1 MADDEEA
8 RLEFR
13 SYPDNAWYSVR
24 IMIEGDYADIL
35 RIKYCN
41 FPDDNDSIF
50 RAAEFKDEDH
60 FKDFASRF
68 RPISSQLQDSECSQ
82 VVQGLLVCA
91 SHHFNADD
99 IRFYDAVVEEVDHC
113 EHSFANGEE
122 ECLCT
127 FILSWLHGPVAGYIT
142 AERLEQICR
151 VQHRD
156 EIDTVVASFL
166 SKVKAKLKT
175 GSCRSNRQVTT
186 GVAHNYH
193 GQPPIMK
200 ISHNLS
206 FSHHLKQET
215 KFTKWFLSDTLS
227 SKWAIGR
234 PCEKKGQ
241 DIDFGG
247 VKNYLIFV
255 DNIEKDLTHTEIM
268 EFIKKKVSI
277 TSQAFLFPSLSS
289 DICTRGCILLDT
301 QSHFEKLCNFLNNPD
316 HIIVSLSGR
325 PWVMTETMKVN
336 DSLRASI
343 LSLSLLSQKRKGNN
357 GSRDELKVVYSGSV
371 EYRLAKHLSNLYKD
385 LSDQQKRL
393 QKRLIVEE
401 GKIWQHYNPKLRI
414 KS

>member
-35 RIKYCN
+35 RIKYSN

-175 GSCRSNRQVTT
+175 GSCRSNRQ
-186 GVAHNYH
+186 
-193 GQPPIMK
+193 
-200 ISHNLS
+200 
-206 FSHHLKQET
+206 ET

-343 LSLSLLSQKRKGNN
+343 LSLSLLSQV
-357 GSRDELKVVYSGSV
+357 SFL
-371 EYRLAKHLSNLYKD
+371 L
-385 LSDQQKRL
+385 
-393 QKRLIVEE
+393 
-401 GKIWQHYNPKLRI
+401 
-414 KS
+414 